1 MIVELV
7 IARWEE
13 LFKFEECRDSEGTS
27 ACLKSIELLRSLE
40 FTLSLWPKYL
50 PVELVFYIID

>member
-1 MIVELV
+1 MVELW

-13 LFKFEECRDSEGTS
+13 LFKFEECRDSEVSS
-27 ACLKSIELLRSLE
+27 ACLKSVELLRSLE

-50 PVELVFYIID
+50 PAVFVFYTTD